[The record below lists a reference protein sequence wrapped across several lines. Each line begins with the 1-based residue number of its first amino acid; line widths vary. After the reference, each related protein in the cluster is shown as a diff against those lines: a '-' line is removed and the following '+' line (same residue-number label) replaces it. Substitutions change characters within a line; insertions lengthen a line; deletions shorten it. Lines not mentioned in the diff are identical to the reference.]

1 MNCKN
6 NTPAKADTC
15 TCIIIKIILIIYTY
29 FCWNVNVCGY
39 FQKQNHKHEFHFNL
53 RILKNVR
60 GVLSYIVQKTLHVK
74 TTQRISPILLPITA
88 YINEYTHYFP
98 IFSLIKLNYYKVC
111 GLSSYS
117 HSDHR

>member
-1 MNCKN
+1 MNSKY

-15 TCIIIKIILIIYTY
+15 ICIIIKIILIIYAY

-39 FQKQNHKHEFHFNL
+39 FQKQNHKHEFHLNL

-74 TTQRISPILLPITA
+74 TTQRISPILLQCT
-88 YINEYTHYFP
+88 
-98 IFSLIKLNYYKVC
+98 YY
-111 GLSSYS
+111 GI
-117 HSDHR
+117 H